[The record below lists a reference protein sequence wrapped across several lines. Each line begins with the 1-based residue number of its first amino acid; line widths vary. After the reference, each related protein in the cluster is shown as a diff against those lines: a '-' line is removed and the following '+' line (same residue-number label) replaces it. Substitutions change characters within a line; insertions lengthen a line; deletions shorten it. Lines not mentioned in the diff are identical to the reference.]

1 MLDVAA
7 ICRIAII
14 DLHVREHEVPLRPV
28 HVIRHHDEDDGG
40 TGVGVGLADG
50 GHGAPEVVSLHQL
63 QTVTRGQVGPIVSPV
78 QRPSSYL
85 QSWFIE
91 ILASKRSNATFL
103 VI

>member
-1 MLDVAA
+1 MLVVAA

-14 DLHVREHEVPLRPV
+14 DLHVREHEVPLCPV
-28 HVIRHHDEDDGG
+28 HVIRHDDEDDGG
-40 TGVGVGLADG
+40 GGVGVGLGDG

-63 QTVTRGQVGPIVSPV
+63 QTVTRGQVGPVVSPR

-85 QSWFIE
+85 QSLFTE
-91 ILASKRSNATFL
+91 IFAAKRNNATFL